1 MSVLTRSR
9 WWLLAAGIVVGL
21 VALGGALI
29 GQCSQLTSAGSQP
42 TCTPAL
48 APGVTLPLGLVALLL
63 IALAGAGFLRRP
75 VSRDETVG
83 AAG

>member
-1 MSVLTRSR
+1 MSVLTRWR

-21 VALGGALI
+21 VALGGALT
-29 GQCSQLTSAGSQP
+29 GQCSQLSSAGSQP
-42 TCTPAL
+42 TCTPSL
-48 APGVTLPLGLVALLL
+48 APVVTLPLGLVALLL
-63 IALAGAGFLRRP
+63 IALAGVGFLRRP